1 MSYPHKIYL
10 YAVLTFAGIGLFYVG
25 KHYSNFIAGAPKIT
39 DTAAPLDPKAS
50 DSPIKAEI
58 VSGVKALASV
68 PEEFDLK
75 KHRGRLISEEAKLL
89 LRTSAI
95 RETFPRNKGDP
106 FRWSPFEEYII
117 EGTVDSIQRGD
128 HSQSFG
134 VSLKQNIG
142 RFVYYEN
149 QTRAGAIIFFNNKNT
164 VHRFSHSAKD
174 ENEWTIEELPY
185 HDVICA
191 SSGATYPIHASNGG
205 YPRRSHQ
212 ISNSIRTIARSIPLN
227 ASGHFESKAGAPT
240 VIYCDFDGE
249 VVDQLLWDESTIN
262 AAPSGLSNESV
273 LEILKL
279 VAEDFAPFDVN
290 VTDDRSV
297 YDSTDIEKRVM
308 CISTPTDTAAPGSG
322 GVAYLNSFRDFWDG
336 ELVCWNFNL
345 NSNTLAGDTISHE
358 VGHTLNLDHHGDSSQ
373 NAPEYHN
380 GHSSESRDWGPIMGA
395 AFDAE
400 MVQWSDG
407 NYTSATNSNQDDL
420 QLITNYG
427 LSYRADDYG
436 NDSAT
441 GENISISNMPVSRNG
456 IIERNTDVD
465 VFNVTYSSLGK
476 VQITGVGIE
485 GIQSNL
491 DVKLSILDSDGIIV
505 YAQTSDTSDDA
516 VTELLL
522 EPGSYQIRVQGD
534 SSGNPYGNPATGW
547 SAYGSLGQY
556 QLNFLPDPPSFS
568 DAIEQYSTIAL
579 TGDANWI
586 AQTRTSY
593 DGVDAVESGS
603 VFANESSRFSTSKQT
618 TSVSFWYKVSSEED
632 WDFFEFYIDGSE
644 IIKESGEVG
653 WTQFTNSS
661 LSNTNHTFEWRY
673 TKDTYVDAGADKAW
687 VDQISFD
694 QNGGYQEWSNT
705 NSASDNG
712 EIDSD
717 SDGLIDLVEY
727 LVSGSSLSH
736 DGSDSIALDANSREF
751 TLRRDSASKDLI
763 IRLLVSDDL
772 ENWVPIAVSYE
783 GNSFSTINGLTA
795 TDNALNGSLVETKI
809 TISPSNETKKFAK
822 LEIVLK

>member
-1 MSYPHKIYL
+1 MSKPYKFYL
-10 YAVLTFAGIGLFYVG
+10 SVALTCASIGIFFLG
-25 KHYSNFIAGAPKIT
+25 KHYSNLIASAPKIT
-39 DTAAPLDPKAS
+39 DTTTPLDPKAS

-58 VSGVKALASV
+58 VSGVKALATV
-68 PEEFDLK
+68 PEEFSLE
-75 KHRGRLISEEAKLL
+75 KHRDRLISEEAKLL
-89 LRTSAI
+89 LSSSAI
-95 RETFPRNKGDP
+95 RETFPQNKGDP
-106 FRWSPFEEYII
+106 YRWSPFGDYLI
-117 EGTVDSIQRGD
+117 EGTIDSIQRSD
-128 HSQSFG
+128 KSKSFG
-134 VSLKQNIG
+134 VSLKQDIG

-149 QTRAGAIIFFNNKNT
+149 QARAGAIIFFNNKNI

-174 ENEWTIEELPY
+174 ENEWTIEEVPY

-191 SSGATYPIHASNGG
+191 SAGSTYPIITSSGG

-212 ISNSIRTIARSIPLN
+212 ISNPARTIAHSIQLN
-227 ASGHFESKAGAPT
+227 ASGYFESKAGAPT
-240 VIYCDFDGE
+240 VIYCNFEGE
-249 VVDQLLWDESTIN
+249 EVNQPMWSASTIN
-262 AAPSGLSNESV
+262 AAPSGLSSGEV

-290 VTDDRSV
+290 VTNDRSV
-297 YDSTDIEKRVM
+297 YNSTSIYKRVM
-308 CISTPTDTAAPGSG
+308 CISTPTDTASPGSG
-322 GVAYLNSFRDFWDG
+322 GVAYVNSFRDD
-336 ELVCWNFNL
+336 LVCWDFNL
-345 NSNTLAGDTISHE
+345 DGDTISHE

-380 GHSSESRDWGPIMGA
+380 GHSSESREWGPIMGS
-395 AFDAE
+395 AFEAS

-420 QLITNYG
+420 YLITNYG

-441 GENISISNMPVSRNG
+441 GEDISISNMPISRNG
-456 IIERNTDVD
+456 IIERNTDID
-465 VFNVTYSSLGK
+465 VFNVTYSSFGK
-476 VQITGVGIE
+476 VQMTGVGTE
-485 GIQSNL
+485 GKKSNL
-491 DVKLSILDSDGIIV
+491 DVCLRILDSDEVIV
-505 YAQTSDTSDDA
+505 YEQTGDTTDNA
-516 VTELLL
+516 LTELLL
-522 EPGSYQIRVQGD
+522 EPGTYQVSIQGD

-556 QLNFLPDPPSFS
+556 ELSFLPDPPSFG
-568 DAIEQYSTIAL
+568 DAIEQYSTITL
-579 TGDANWI
+579 TGNADWI
-586 AQTRTSY
+586 AQTGTSY

-618 TSVSFWYKVSSEED
+618 TSVSFWYKVSSESNY
-632 WDFFEFYIDGSE
+632 DFFEFYINGSRRLRT
-644 IIKESGEVG
+644 SGEVG
-653 WTQFTNSS
+653 WTQFTDNS

-673 TKDTYVDAGADKAW
+673 TKDTYVDAGADRAW

-705 NSASDNG
+705 NSASDSG
-712 EIDSD
+712 EVDSD
-717 SDGLIDLVEY
+717 GDGLIDLVEY
-727 LVSGSSLSH
+727 LVAGSSLSQ
-736 DGSDSIALDANSREF
+736 DGTDSIALDANSREF
-751 TLRRDSASKDLI
+751 TLRRDSSSKDLI

-772 ENWVPIAVSYE
+772 DNWVPIAVSYE

-795 TDNALNGSLVETKI
+795 TDNALNGSLVETRI